1 MMLFERM
8 MQNPEESAR
17 IAAEFAEYQ
26 RNNPDADRKQIGE
39 ELAAILN
46 RRQCLLATLEQL
58 AEEHSQWKTAFEDF
72 AGIGEQNQRQTTFEG
87 QTAQINA
94 GAPRMVA

>member
-8 MQNPEESAR
+8 MQNPEEGAR
-17 IAAEFAEYQ
+17 IAARFAEYQ
-26 RNNPDADRKQIGE
+26 RYNPDSDRGQIGE

-58 AEEHSQWKTAFEDF
+58 AEKCSQSVKLIF
-72 AGIGEQNQRQTTFEG
+72 AL
-87 QTAQINA
+87 
-94 GAPRMVA
+94 